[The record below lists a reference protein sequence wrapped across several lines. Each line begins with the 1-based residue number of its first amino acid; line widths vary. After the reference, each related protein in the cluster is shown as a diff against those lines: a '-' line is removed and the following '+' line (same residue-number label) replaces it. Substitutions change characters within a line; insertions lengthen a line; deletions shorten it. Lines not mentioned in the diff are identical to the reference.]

1 MNSIF
6 AFIGTVLLSTSNIGP
21 EYTVEKKMDN
31 FEIRV
36 YEPWIVAE
44 TYVKGTQENVGDEAF
59 RILAGYIFGGN
70 SEKVKIEMTAPVT
83 QQKVAEGEYLV
94 QFYMPKE
101 WTLNT
106 LPKPNDPRVII
117 RQLPERRV
125 FSERYH
131 GGWSM
136 KLYNEELSEIDSK
149 MSQLSLKSKGEP
161 IWARYNSP
169 MALAPFRTNE
179 IQFEI

>member
-1 MNSIF
+1 M
-6 AFIGTVLLSTSNIGP
+6 
-21 EYTVEKKMDN
+21 
-31 FEIRV
+31 
-36 YEPWIVAE
+36 
-44 TYVKGTQENVGDEAF
+44 
-59 RILAGYIFGGN
+59 
-70 SEKVKIEMTAPVT
+70 
-83 QQKVAEGEYLV
+83 
-94 QFYMPKE
+94 
-101 WTLNT
+101 NT